1 MIAICAVTKGVRKC
15 AHPYRKSSTT
25 AEPTHDARGYQA
37 EDDVRAAKPWKH
49 FEPWG
54 SVIEALGG
62 SRVVAEQLHV
72 TVDAM
77 SSQANQQ

>member
-1 MIAICAVTKGVRKC
+1 MPFAQSQKGYANARTLIE
-15 AHPYRKSSTT
+15 SSTT